1 MTLSSERCFNHP
13 LREAVA
19 RCPECGRH
27 FCRECVSEHEDRLL
41 CAFCIDRLLAGSRHR
56 RRPLAGIAG
65 VLHAAVGFLF
75 LWLSCYFLG
84 RLLIAIP
91 SSFHDLGGPMGGIG
105 P

>member
-1 MTLSSERCFNHP
+1 MTLCRERCFNHSV
-13 LREAVA
+13 REAVA

-41 CAFCIDRLLAGSRHR
+41 CAFCLDRLLAEPAGQ
-56 RRPLAGIAG
+56 RRPLAWFSRMAQ
-65 VLHAAVGFLF
+65 VFLGFLL
-75 LWLSCYFLG
+75 LWSSCYLLG

-91 SSFHDLGGPMGGIG
+91 SSFHDLGGPSGGIV